1 MSYIPLV
8 WIETG
13 RKLPHHLTNNIL
25 IHKEMYKDYDQ
36 YLVTD
41 QKVPKSIAK
50 ICKIV
55 DLRNFNLHSSSSLLS
70 NDINRST
77 SQRAFWINTTKRFFV
92 LESFLE
98 ALAIEK
104 VIHLESDNLLLR
116 GDIIQNMFSHPDWE
130 MAFPLQA
137 KEVGCA
143 SILLI
148 NKSKK
153 LREFNEFVLKSW
165 QEINQDDMSLLGKF
179 SLNSGIK
186 ILPTWPNERY
196 IFDPQ
201 TYGRFLFGTD
211 ARNNSKPYS
220 QRGIV
225 DDRVGAV
232 NPTLLD
238 FYWDSGIK
246 NLVVSAD
253 KVNSVLVNIHIH
265 SKRVPRSKAGLERML
280 TKDIASIRTVSWQR
294 GVLDVRV
301 FIERLLSWTMRR
313 VFRKEIEFRLR

>member
-13 RKLPHHLTNNIL
+13 RKLPHYLIKNIL
-25 IHKEMYKDYDQ
+25 IHKDMYEDFDQ

-41 QKVPKSIAK
+41 QKVPKSIAN

-55 DLRNFNLHSSSSLLS
+55 DLRNFNLYSISSLLK
-70 NDINRST
+70 NKMNRST
-77 SQRAFWINTTKRFFV
+77 SQEAFWVNTTKRFFV
-92 LESFLE
+92 LESFME
-98 ALAIEK
+98 DLAIEK

-116 GDIIQNMFSHPDWE
+116 GDIIQNVFSHPDWE

-137 KEVGCA
+137 KEIGCA

-148 NKSKK
+148 NKLKK
-153 LREFNEFVLKSW
+153 LREFNEFIIKSW
-165 QEINQDDMSLLGKF
+165 QEINQDDMRLLGKF
-179 SLNSGIK
+179 STSSGIE
-186 ILPTWPNERY
+186 ILPTWPNEKY
-196 IFDPQ
+196 IFDAG
-201 TYGRFLFGTD
+201 TYGKFLFGND

-220 QRGIV
+220 QRGVV
-225 DDRVGAV
+225 DQRVGAV
-232 NPTLLD
+232 DPKLLN
-238 FYWDSGIK
+238 FNWESAK
-246 NLVVSAD
+246 QNLVVSAD
-253 KVNSVLVNIHIH
+253 KVDSVLVNIHIH
-265 SKRVPRSKAGLERML
+265 SKRVPRSKSELERML
-280 TKDIASIRTVSWQR
+280 TKDIASIGSVSWQR

>member
-13 RKLPHHLTNNIL
+13 RKLPHHLTSNIL

-41 QKVPKSIAK
+41 QKVPKYIAK

-55 DLRNFNLHSSSSLLS
+55 DSRSFNLHASSSLLR
-70 NDINRST
+70 NNINRST
-77 SQRAFWINTTKRFFV
+77 SQKAFWIDTTKRFFV
-92 LESFLE
+92 LESFME

-116 GDIIQNMFSHPDWE
+116 GNMIQNIFTNSDWE

-148 NKSKK
+148 NRSIK

-179 SLNSGIK
+179 TINSGIK

-225 DDRVGAV
+225 DERVGAV
-232 NPTLLD
+232 NPTLLN
-238 FYWDSGIK
+238 FYWDSGFK
-246 NLVVSAD
+246 NLVVSAG
-253 KVNSVLVNIHIH
+253 KVDSVLVNIHIH
-265 SKRVPRSKAGLERML
+265 SKRVPRSKAELERML
-280 TKDIASIRTVSWQR
+280 TKDIASIGSVSWQR

-301 FIERLLSWTMRR
+301 LIERLLSWTMRR